1 MIIRNAEL
9 RIILN
14 NGRETKYPTG
24 EVVPYNTPEW
34 LDKVPAQVRQTSTEA
49 PTITTSG
56 ALMQKPSFEV
66 LVEARH
72 LEKMK
77 KLYNPCPFKVYIQ
90 FSGTFPYLGFWTR
103 CIAIEYL
110 RAVSQY
116 KLTCVRE

>member
-1 MIIRNAEL
+1 MIIRNATL

-24 EVVPYNTPEW
+24 EIVQYNRQEW
-34 LDKVPAQVRQTSTEA
+34 LDNIPAQVRQTSTEA
-49 PTITTSG
+49 PTITPSG
-56 ALMQKPSFEV
+56 ALIYKYSLEV

-77 KLYNPCPFKVYIQ
+77 KLYYPCPFRVCVQ
-90 FSGTFPYLGFWTR
+90 FSETLPYLSFWTR

-116 KLTCVRE
+116 RLTCVRE